1 MIHVD
6 GKKLEA
12 RGNIQDLLN
21 DAAQALAGAVT
32 IAMNAAQEEG
42 VPDKELESTM
52 DDLLNFA
59 VDGAK
64 KLISRNLE
72 GLREAAEGIEL
83 VNISKEEQ
91 KCRNEESGSVPE
103 L

>member
-6 GKKLEA
+6 GMKLEA

-64 KLISRNLE
+64 KLIARNLE
-72 GLREAAEGIEL
+72 GIREAAEGIKL
-83 VNISKEEQ
+83 VNVTKEGDPECKEE
-91 KCRNEESGSVPE
+91 KSSVPE

>member
-12 RGNIQDLLN
+12 RGNISDLLN
-21 DAAQALAGAVT
+21 DATQALAGAAT
-32 IAMNAAQEEG
+32 IALNAAKEEG

-83 VNISKEEQ
+83 VNITKEGNPGCKKE
-91 KCRNEESGSVPE
+91 KSSVPE

>member
-6 GKKLEA
+6 GKKLEM
-12 RGNIQDLLN
+12 RGKIPDLVG
-21 DAAQALAGAVT
+21 DASNVLAGVVT
-32 IAMNAAQEEG
+32 IALNAAQEEG
-42 VPDKELESTM
+42 VPDKEQESTM

-64 KLISRNLE
+64 KLIARNLK